1 MDNTT
6 NSTFNGT
13 FDGNGTFNGTYS
25 SFTPPAP
32 KPFWTGLLLPTAYL
46 VILIGSLYSF
56 STVYRQRQIARASK
70 LEPWFPQHVT
80 RNIYLSLLHLDPEAA
95 SDGGEKKLS
104 KVPDSVLKAALLK
117 RAVEDIQRIV
127 ELRQAKPALQT
138 LLQRGS
144 VGEELWQRFQRA
156 EQEMELEVKDVV
168 NEVSPIFHAIVQ
180 MSRIKHTNT
189 TGPQANAFA
198 PNWGQVIFQSAN
210 EINQNILLKKRIGEM
225 QAELDSD
232 KAWWE
237 NKRAGIQD
245 SFMKELEGDAN
256 DAAAA
261 INPPVVAAAAKKTNS
276 DDDAVLVE
284 AGGPAQ
290 AQGGGKKKGKK

>member
-1 MDNTT
+1 MDNAT

-95 SDGGEKKLS
+95 SDGSEKKLS

-127 ELRQAKPALQT
+127 QLRQAKPALQT

-144 VGEELWQRFQRA
+144 VGEELWQRFQVA
-156 EQEMELEVKDVV
+156 EQEMEAEVKDVV
-168 NEVSPIFHAIVQ
+168 SE
-180 MSRIKHTNT
+180 
-189 TGPQANAFA
+189 ANAFA

-225 QAELDSD
+225 QVELDAD
-232 KAWWE
+232 KVWWE

-245 SFMKELEGDAN
+245 QFMKELEGDAE

-261 INPPVVAAAAKKTNS
+261 INPPVVAAKKTNS

-290 AQGGGKKKGKK
+290 VQGGGKKKGKK

>member
-13 FDGNGTFNGTYS
+13 FDSGNGTFNGTDS
-25 SFTPPAP
+25 SFVPPGP

-46 VILIGSLYSF
+46 IILIGSLYSF
-56 STVYRQRQIARASK
+56 SSVYRQRQLARASK

-95 SDGGEKKLS
+95 SASNGGEKEKKLS

-127 ELRQAKPALQT
+127 QLRQAKPALQT

-144 VGEELWQRFQRA
+144 VGDELWQRFQRA

-168 NEVSPIFHAIVQ
+168 NEVCPTLNSSFN
-180 MSRIKHTNT
+180 RRKKEKKT
-189 TGPQANAFA
+189 TGN
-198 PNWGQVIFQSAN
+198 
-210 EINQNILLKKRIGEM
+210 
-225 QAELDSD
+225 
-232 KAWWE
+232 
-237 NKRAGIQD
+237 
-245 SFMKELEGDAN
+245 
-256 DAAAA
+256 
-261 INPPVVAAAAKKTNS
+261 
-276 DDDAVLVE
+276 
-284 AGGPAQ
+284 
-290 AQGGGKKKGKK
+290 

>member
-13 FDGNGTFNGTYS
+13 FDGNGTFNGTS
-25 SFTPPAP
+25 DPFTSPTP

-46 VILIGSLYSF
+46 IILIGSLYSF
-56 STVYRQRQIARASK
+56 SSVYRQRQISRASK

-80 RNIYLSLLHLDPEAA
+80 RNIYLSLLHLDPETA
-95 SDGGEKKLS
+95 SADGDDEKKLS

-127 ELRQAKPALQT
+127 QLRQAKPALQT

-144 VGEELWQRFQRA
+144 VGDELWQRFQRA
-156 EQEMELEVKDVV
+156 EQEMEIEVKDVV
-168 NEVSPIFHAIVQ
+168 NE
-180 MSRIKHTNT
+180 
-189 TGPQANAFA
+189 ANAFA

-210 EINQNILLKKRIGEM
+210 EINQNILLKQRITEM
-225 QAELDSD
+225 QAELDAD
-232 KAWWE
+232 KTWWE
-237 NKRAGIQD
+237 NKRAGIQ
-245 SFMKELEGDAN
+245 SQFMAELEGDEE

-261 INPPVVAAAAKKTNS
+261 ILPPKTS

-290 AQGGGKKKGKK
+290 AQGGSKKKGKK